1 MRQKPWKP
9 ALLATLMALGLAGC
23 GNGDEPAP
31 AAEAPTGEASPA
43 PADEALEGELS
54 PEEQAGLV
62 DDDEAAPETVD
73 EAPDEVSEEV
83 PEDIPEAETLGESP
97 ASTLDEGAALPG
109 ETTADDIDAI
119 IEETERRF
127 EEAQR
132 RIDEQFEVAEEEAAA
147 PEPVMEG
154 DDAFDTGMDFDTG
167 LDDDQ
172 LDTGG
177 PTSSDVD
184 AIIEEQER
192 RFEEAQRRLDE
203 QFDEVG
209 QEMPEFEPMESEP
222 LELEPM
228 ESDNP

>member
-1 MRQKPWKP
+1 MVKQPWKP
-9 ALLATLMALGLAGC
+9 ALLAALIALGLAGC

-31 AAEAPTGEASPA
+31 TAEESPA
-43 PADEALEGELS
+43 EPAAVEEDAGVEPEALDDELP

-62 DDDEAAPETVD
+62 DDEAEAAEEESAAEV
-73 EAPDEVSEEV
+73 PDEVPEE
-83 PEDIPEAETLGESP
+83 IPEAETLGESP

-109 ETTADDIDAI
+109 ETTADDIDAL

-132 RIDEQFEVAEEEAAA
+132 RIDEQFEAAEEEAAV
-147 PEPVMEG
+147 PEPMED
-154 DDAFDTGMDFDTG
+154 DDAFDAGMDFDTG
-167 LDDDQ
+167 LDDDR

-177 PTSSDVD
+177 PTSSDID

-192 RFEEAQRRLDE
+192 RFEEAQRRLEE

-209 QEMPEFEPMESEP
+209 QESPAFEPMEGDDIEFEPMEF
-222 LELEPM
+222 
-228 ESDNP
+228 D